1 MTLST
6 PVRPAHPDDYAA
18 AARVLTLAQ
27 PDDPISTTDLA
38 QLMQD
43 QARWGHHFG
52 CLLLREGDQPVGAA
66 VFSQQAGMY
75 HPQRFVARLGVHPQH
90 QRRGLGRE
98 LWAALT
104 GQLGK
109 LGALSVRLTARENH
123 PDAPG
128 FLERRGG
135 VADHWFFTGTLAL
148 EDFQAEPHLATL
160 RRCEAEGIRLV
171 SLARLREEDWP
182 DLNRRLCALMNEVRL
197 DVPRSEPATP
207 LTQEVFDDAVLGDF
221 GLIPEA
227 YVVAERGGELLGQ
240 TALFTNGESEDL
252 FTGLTGVVRAVRGQG
267 VATALKVQSLLVARE
282 WGARRVIT
290 DNAST
295 NAAMLAINDRL
306 GFVRDPA
313 TASYLVLLAGDD
325 DLPPRA

>member
-1 MTLST
+1 
-6 PVRPAHPDDYAA
+6 
-18 AARVLTLAQ
+18 
-27 PDDPISTTDLA
+27 
-38 QLMQD
+38 
-43 QARWGHHFG
+43 
-52 CLLLREGDQPVGAA
+52 
-66 VFSQQAGMY
+66 MY

-104 GQLGK
+104 DRLGE
-109 LGALSVRLTARENH
+109 LDALSVRLTAREDH

-148 EDFQAEPHLATL
+148 KDFRAGPHLAAL
-160 RRCEAEGIRLV
+160 RRCEAGGIRLV
-171 SLARLREEDWP
+171 SLAGLREEDWP
-182 DLNRRLCALMNEVRL
+182 DLNRRLCTLMNEVRL

-207 LTQEVFDDAVLGDF
+207 LTQEVFDASVLGDF

-282 WGARRVIT
+282 RGAQRVIT

-295 NAAMLAINDRL
+295 NAAMLAVNDRL

-313 TASYLVLLAGDD
+313 TASYLVPLAGE
-325 DLPPRA
+325 